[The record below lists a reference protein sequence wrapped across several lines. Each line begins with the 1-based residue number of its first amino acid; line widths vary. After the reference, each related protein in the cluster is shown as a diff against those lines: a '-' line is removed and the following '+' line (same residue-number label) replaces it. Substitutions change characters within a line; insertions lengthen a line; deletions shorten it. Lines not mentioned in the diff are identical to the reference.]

1 MSRPLSSQ
9 EDREL
14 IRRCL
19 EACQD
24 RRVFEDFEFETLF
37 GLIRPAFCAAAR
49 RWTEQ
54 GRVDPEIELAIHN
67 ALNSL
72 LGYPHGMDDRL
83 RVEFG
88 VSREQLGE
96 VFRRWRT
103 A

>member
-1 MSRPLSSQ
+1 MSRPDPSR
-9 EDREL
+9 EDRDL

-24 RRVFEDFEFETLF
+24 RRFFEDVEFETLF
-37 GLIRPAFCAAAR
+37 GLTRPAFCAAAR
-49 RWTEQ
+49 RWTEH
-54 GRVDPEIELAIHN
+54 GRIAPQIESAILS
-67 ALNSL
+67 ALNNL

-83 RVEFG
+83 QAEFG